1 MKIAVCVAVLFLTAF
16 VSFSHAADRTSADAM
31 LAGVPDLI
39 KDGNAKT
46 VEELCKRSLQADD
59 TCPAAHFYLGWAHEK
74 NNKMREAV
82 KEYQLAATIATKEKD
97 SVLANKATTA
107 AKKLGAGLIELDA
120 LDTKLAEKLAKL
132 AVEALDAGQLE
143 TAKQAFDSWLTL
155 QPDSDKAKDGMEKT
169 KKALDERGDPIKSK
183 LAAASLSEVIFQLGI
198 GEKAKAKELA
208 QALASK
214 YPDTEPGKDAAGMIE
229 RDFAAPKQDEIAKL
243 TEKVKKE
250 IKKPKP
256 PPAVVSTTT
265 PNTPNTPAKVVA
277 GPRVDVDAFQKT
289 AEEDTKKLAK
299 DALVP
304 AFKDAHK
311 KGKEFFSKATP
322 GSEGNQDNIAKALEQ
337 LIKADSLYTR
347 IENEKMSTP
356 ELAAIAKEVGQLH
369 YSCLK
374 MTILSH

>member
-1 MKIAVCVAVLFLTAF
+1 MKTAVCSAVVFLAAF
-16 VSFSHAADRTSADAM
+16 IGSAYAADRTSADAM

-82 KEYQLAATIATKEKD
+82 KEYQLASTIASKEKD
-97 SVLANKATTA
+97 SVLAAKASAA

-120 LDTKLAEKLAKL
+120 LDTKLAEKLIKL

-143 TAKQAFDSWLTL
+143 TAKQAFESVISLT
-155 QPDSDKAKDGMEKT
+155 PDSDKAKDGLEKT
-169 KKALDERGDPIKSK
+169 KKALDERGDPVKSK
-183 LAAASLSEVIFQLGI
+183 LAAASLSEVLFQLGI
-198 GEKAKAKELA
+198 GEKTKAKELA
-208 QALASK
+208 QNLALK
-214 YPDTEPGKDAAGMIE
+214 YSDTEPGKEAAGMIE
-229 RDFAAPKQDEIAKL
+229 RDFEAPKHDEIKLL

-250 IKKPKP
+250 AKKVAAAPKP
-256 PPAVVSTTT
+256 PPAVTSSHVST
-265 PNTPNTPAKVVA
+265 PVKPVG
-277 GPRVDVDAFQKT
+277 GPRVDVDAYQKT
-289 AEEDTKKLAK
+289 AEEDTKKLSK

-311 KGKEFFSKATP
+311 KGKEHFAKATP

-337 LIKADSLYTR
+337 LIKADSLFTR
-347 IENEKMSTP
+347 IDNEKMATP
-356 ELAAIAKEVGQLH
+356 ELMAIAKEVGQLH